1 MSYSVAQSS
10 FYPHLHFPSQTLLAL
25 KTLYKSAG
33 LFVSGPSLVSC
44 MSRIMCFTSLSNHI
58 PRSSSQ
64 GSNSLSKSS
73 QGLVTQPLDLKR
85 DPSPPFS
92 PFLPV
97 SSRLLGSFL
106 IFSKL
111 LSCKSTLPES
121 LSEAQGITTSTRLL
135 VLGIMRGLEKLVFQD
150 CFCLITQV
158 KA

>member
-44 MSRIMCFTSLSNHI
+44 MSRIMYFTSLSNHI

-73 QGLVTQPLDLKR
+73 QGLDLKR
-85 DPSPPFS
+85 DPSPLFF